1 MKTKEEIEKL
11 LIKSPHLKNS
21 DPKLIATY
29 WFRELEHKGLDVKEI
44 TAMNFLKLFAESRLT
59 NPETIRRMR
68 AKLQEE
74 FPELRGEVYYLRKG
88 EKQKQWRND
97 LGYETNK

>member
-1 MKTKEEIEKL
+1 MKAKEEIEKL

-21 DPKLIATY
+21 DPKLMATY
-29 WFRELEHKGLDVKEI
+29 WFRELEHKGLDAKEI
-44 TAMNFLKLFAESRLT
+44 TAMDFLKLFAESRLT

-74 FPELRGEVYYLRKG
+74 CPELRGKVYNMRKG
-88 EKQKQWRND
+88 KKQDQWRND
-97 LGYETNK
+97 LGYEVNK